1 MQLRL
6 EFENEMQDWIKAN
19 GRPTWDEEWEVY
31 KEEPWQ
37 LAWVAYLK
45 CWKKHV
51 MNKGR
56 TDLIDRLG
64 GYEAASKIRVA
75 FDATH
80 YCISRKSMMKVFSPS
95 KEMQETTDYLLEN
108 CGYTETK
115 LADDDLVTQ
124 AEIDSALEQYR
135 LKHNI
140 Q

>member
-1 MQLRL
+1 M
-6 EFENEMQDWIKAN
+6 
-19 GRPTWDEEWEVY
+19 
-31 KEEPWQ
+31 
-37 LAWVAYLK
+37 
-45 CWKKHV
+45 
-51 MNKGR
+51 
-56 TDLIDRLG
+56 DLIEKLG

-80 YCISRKSMMKVFSPS
+80 YCISKKSMMKVFSPS
-95 KEMQETTDYLLEN
+95 KEMQETRNYLMEN